1 MSICIYQQHKP
12 SGFKVHTLYQPVDG
26 TPFDKKLIYDRLI
39 QTLEACGTAPDQHP
53 IDLIDM
59 AKYESENWIVQVIIF
74 EGQLETL

>member
-12 SGFKVHTLYQPVDG
+12 TGFKVHTLFQPVEG
-26 TPFDKKLIYDRLI
+26 TIYNEKIIYEGLIK
-39 QTLEACGTAPDQHP
+39 TLEACGIGPDQHP

-74 EGQLETL
+74 KGQLETL